1 MLDAALPDDPQA
13 LKALIGELV
22 GQLDAKHQA
31 ITSLEQRVADLQLQI
46 AVLRRARFGRR
57 SEKLDQQLAH
67 NFYPTHLWRN
77 GERVELDNEYFHPH
91 QRFDGDDRAPT
102 TQERQRLRCR

>member
-1 MLDAALPDDPQA
+1 MLATALTDDPQA

-31 ITSLEQRVADLQLQI
+31 ITSLEQRIADLQLQI

-57 SEKLDQQLAH
+57 SERLDPSA
-67 NFYPTHLWRN
+67 FYPKHRTNRSRPSRAGHQVQGVHLLTASMTNAR
-77 GERVELDNEYFHPH
+77 R
-91 QRFDGDDRAPT
+91 RSRSA
-102 TQERQRLRCR
+102 